1 MKLISPWA
9 ATAQSDIKDS
19 AVLFEKSFSEYTFT
33 LHNTGN
39 SIWVVA
45 NGISGSKM
53 AFRTAFALNS
63 NFTVLEL
70 KENKSGCTLSLQTQ
84 LGQYTVDIDFPD
96 GDNVILHYKTTFTAN
111 RDILIPYWPKDV
123 MPLTENGSIE
133 NTSGSIHLQQ
143 VGTRSGLLFASM
155 SSPKKGSILYFQNL
169 TTLSEY
175 CDVTQTS
182 LAETVGGQWPEMG
195 FSLPVCKEKAL
206 PAGTKH
212 TISDAYVLF
221 SPDVPSNEIETGK
234 QYLNYLSAIYSIIP
248 KPDTKYNE
256 WLNLSKKALNDLTV
270 NKGCW
275 TYTKGHPYLNA
286 YLCDYATPAEIMVQ
300 LSVLY
305 AVNEYA
311 QWTGESFAVIDEIKG
326 GMAAFY
332 DDKLQTISRWL
343 PSLRGELDESE
354 EQKKAMTM
362 DSWYLHHPLMNLS
375 KLALDGDKE
384 AKELLLKSIDYAINV
399 AHHFNY
405 EWPVFYKM
413 DTLETLKAETEPGKG
428 GEKDVAGGYA
438 HLMVNVWKITG
449 DKKYLNE
456 ALKAARKLQDMGMD
470 IFYQA
475 NNTAFSALA
484 MLRLYKETKEELF
497 LDISYLCI
505 AGIMRNVQLWECNYG
520 NAKSFDNFFGIFPLN
535 DAPYKAAYEEMEVY
549 AALNDYIKEAVAMKA
564 PILPSVMLLLP
575 ELVRYSVSRL
585 PSYYPPL
592 LPEDILSKEVKT
604 GEVDPKLWIPIEDLQ
619 DGWKSH
625 GQVGQ
630 EVYGAGVGFGVVPR
644 QYFKVDEVDFM
655 VFTEYPISK
664 PVKAGNNS
672 VSFNIIGSDLF
683 SSRLIIL
690 PGNKKQNQDVKV
702 VLRESGK
709 ETILKPVKSSSKSTE
724 YKVNG
729 RQKITVKW

>member
-9 ATAQSDIKDS
+9 ATAQSDIKNS

-33 LHNTGN
+33 LHNTRD

-45 NGISGSKM
+45 INSSGSKM
-53 AFRTAFALNS
+53 AFRAAFGLNS
-63 NFTVLEL
+63 NFAVLEL
-70 KENKSGCTLSLQTQ
+70 KEGKSGCKLSLQTQ
-84 LGQYTVDIDFPD
+84 LGQYTIDLDFPD
-96 GDNVILHYKTTFTAN
+96 ADNVMLHYKTTFTAN
-111 RDILIPYWPKDV
+111 RNIVIPYWPKDV
-123 MPLTENGSIE
+123 IPLTENGSIE
-133 NTSGSIHLQQ
+133 NTEGSIHIQQ

-155 SSPKKGSILYFQNL
+155 LTPKKSSILYFQNL
-169 TTLSEY
+169 TALSDY
-175 CDVTQTS
+175 CDITQTS
-182 LAETVGGQWPEMG
+182 LAETVGGQWPEVG
-195 FSLPVCKEKAL
+195 FNLPVSKEKAL
-206 PAGTKH
+206 PAGIEYTL
-212 TISDAYVLF
+212 SDAYVLF
-221 SPDVPSNEIETGK
+221 SPEEPENDDSIAK
-234 QYLNYLSAIYSIIP
+234 QYLNYLAAIYSIIP
-248 KPDTKYNE
+248 KPDTKYND
-256 WLNLSKKALNDLTV
+256 WPDLSKKALNDLIV

-326 GMAAFY
+326 GLAAFY

-375 KLALDGDKE
+375 KLALNGDNE
-384 AKELLLKSIDYAINV
+384 AKKLLLKSVEYAIKV
-399 AHHFNY
+399 AHYFNY

-413 DTLETLKAETEPGKG
+413 DTLETLKAETIPGKG

-438 HLMVNVWKITG
+438 HLMVNVWKVTG
-449 DKKYLNE
+449 DKKYLDE

-484 MLRLYKETKEELF
+484 MLRLYKETKEDIF

-604 GEVDPKLWIPIEDLQ
+604 GEVDPKLWIPVEDLQ
-619 DGWKSH
+619 DGWENH

-644 QYFKVDEVDFM
+644 QYLKVEDADFII
-655 VFTEYPISK
+655 FTEYPISK

-672 VSFNIIGSDLF
+672 ISFYIIGSDLF
-683 SSRLIIL
+683 SSSLIIIPENKQVERKVSVL
-690 PGNKKQNQDVKV
+690 VQENKKD
-702 VLRESGK
+702 SA
-709 ETILKPVKSSSKSTE
+709 LKPTKSSPKSTE
-724 YKVNG
+724 YKLNG
-729 RQKITVKW
+729 GQKITVKW